1 MPPPLLAKS
10 LFFFYNGAFLPSP
23 SFACWTV
30 EGPRYDDRRNQRE
43 EEEDRGNNTHFT
55 FSFFVRGAFFFF
67 GERKWEIVVVKR
79 LRLLPTYCAGAFYS
93 RIWEKSVDRRLRVVK

>member
-10 LFFFYNGAFLPSP
+10 LFFFYNGASLPSP

-43 EEEDRGNNTHFT
+43 EEEEEGQQH
-55 FSFFVRGAFFFF
+55 SLSPFFVRGAFFSF

-79 LRLLPTYCAGAFYS
+79 LRLLP
-93 RIWEKSVDRRLRVVK
+93 VVWGLLIREYGRSPSIVVFEW

>member
-10 LFFFYNGAFLPSP
+10 PFYNGASLPSP

-30 EGPRYDDRRNQRE
+30 EGPRYDDRRNQK
-43 EEEDRGNNTHFT
+43 GGGGGGGATTHT
-55 FSFFVRGAFFFF
+55 SLSPFFVRGAFFSF

-79 LRLLPTYCAGAFYS
+79 LRLLP
-93 RIWEKSVDRRLRVVK
+93 VVWGLFIREYGRSPSIVVFEW